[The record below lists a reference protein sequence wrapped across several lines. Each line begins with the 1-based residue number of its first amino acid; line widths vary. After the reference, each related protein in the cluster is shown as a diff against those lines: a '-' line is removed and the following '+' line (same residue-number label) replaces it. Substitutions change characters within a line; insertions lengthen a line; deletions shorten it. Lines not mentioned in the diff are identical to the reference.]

1 MQKNSWVP
9 FWECV
14 SASHQGRAD
23 CSRSMIIPV
32 GLTQHGCYP
41 FFVITTNNQAL
52 DFNWSVKIFPFG
64 FQPVWYRMMWS
75 FKQTNDM
82 LLEILS
88 GVIKWMKMHSLFS
101 CLCLPSFTLLSFQAS
116 DSSFLSFSL
125 SLQFQ
130 STKALLESSGR
141 EWTRHWP
148 TGGLAARKA
157 PAEAHSFS
165 CTREKW
171 MLLQPPPRVMSWVGV
186 YSLSFQFLQK
196 VHRYPLGMYQDHKLV
211 NSWEESKGTF

>member
-125 SLQFQ
+125 SLCNSRAPKPCWKVVGGNERGTDLQ
-130 STKALLESSGR
+130 
-141 EWTRHWP
+141 
-148 TGGLAARKA
+148 GGLQHGRHLQKHTPFLAQGRNGC
-157 PAEAHSFS
+157 SFS
-165 CTREKW
+165 LLPEWCHELGFILCLSSFYRKFTGTLLGCTRTT
-171 MLLQPPPRVMSWVGV
+171 
-186 YSLSFQFLQK
+186 
-196 VHRYPLGMYQDHKLV
+196 
-211 NSWEESKGTF
+211 N